1 MTLKKQSIRK
11 NMRVI
16 VDGKEVSKDKILK
29 ISEGWSEIQENFF
42 KKMLQQG
49 GIFTLKGKKY
59 IIELSK
65 STDTR
70 SDGSKDSGII
80 QIPGE
85 DSKF

>member
-1 MTLKKQSIRK
+1 MALKKQSIRK
-11 NMRVI
+11 TMRVI

-42 KKMLQQG
+42 RKMLQQG

-65 STDTR
+65 SIDTR

>member
-65 STDTR
+65 SIDTR